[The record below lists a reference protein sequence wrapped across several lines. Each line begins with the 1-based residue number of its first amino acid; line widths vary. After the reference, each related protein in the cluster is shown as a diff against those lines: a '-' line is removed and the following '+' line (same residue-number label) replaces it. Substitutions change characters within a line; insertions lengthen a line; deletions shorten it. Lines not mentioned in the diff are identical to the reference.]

1 MNVSTLGNRNSK
13 TYIKIEGLTGKRTDI
28 ILFSDVRAGS
38 KAKEIE
44 GLFRMTKNGNYV
56 TYINSTRNSRGV
68 GIAIK
73 KSISHKVH
81 RRIEDR
87 DTENYIILDVE
98 IKNRRMFLGCVYG
111 PNENNVEFY
120 NKLRR
125 ELNSDSW
132 PIILG
137 GDFNTILDQDN
148 TAENL
153 DRIGAGR
160 IPNKLNSTYINN
172 WIKDGE
178 ILEPFRAMYPETRE
192 ISYVSYRGVA

>member
-1 MNVSTLGNRNSK
+1 VFAFAMISESFKNFHLTISAINCNTMNVSTLGNRNSK

-38 KAKEIE
+38 KAKDIE

-87 DTENYIILDVE
+87 DTENYII
-98 IKNRRMFLGCVYG
+98 
-111 PNENNVEFY
+111 
-120 NKLRR
+120 
-125 ELNSDSW
+125 
-132 PIILG
+132 
-137 GDFNTILDQDN
+137 
-148 TAENL
+148 
-153 DRIGAGR
+153 
-160 IPNKLNSTYINN
+160 
-172 WIKDGE
+172 
-178 ILEPFRAMYPETRE
+178 
-192 ISYVSYRGVA
+192 